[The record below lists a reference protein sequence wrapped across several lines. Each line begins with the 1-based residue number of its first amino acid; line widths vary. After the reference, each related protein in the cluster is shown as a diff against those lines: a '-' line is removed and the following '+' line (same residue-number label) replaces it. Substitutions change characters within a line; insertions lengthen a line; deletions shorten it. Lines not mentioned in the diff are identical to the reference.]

1 LKTPLTL
8 SNKKVYDLQFFKE
21 SGITADDI
29 DMRGNRRKMNDLDE
43 L

>member
-8 SNKKVYDLQFFKE
+8 SNKKVYDVQFFKE

-29 DMRGNRRKMNDLDE
+29 DMRG
-43 L
+43 